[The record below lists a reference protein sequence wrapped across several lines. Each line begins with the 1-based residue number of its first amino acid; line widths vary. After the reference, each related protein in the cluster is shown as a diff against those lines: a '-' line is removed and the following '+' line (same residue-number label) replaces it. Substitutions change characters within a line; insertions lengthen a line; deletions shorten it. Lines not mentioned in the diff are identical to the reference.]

1 MEGKPIFFRCVD
13 NYYVRVWPEGTD
25 MTKGQKIK
33 VSEKDPKSPKGKNVL
48 TSKTVQIEPCV
59 NTK

>member
-1 MEGKPIFFRCVD
+1 M
-13 NYYVRVWPEGTD
+13 WAEGTA
-25 MTKGQKIK
+25 MEKGQKIK
-33 VSEKDPKSPKGKNVL
+33 VSEKDSKKQVV